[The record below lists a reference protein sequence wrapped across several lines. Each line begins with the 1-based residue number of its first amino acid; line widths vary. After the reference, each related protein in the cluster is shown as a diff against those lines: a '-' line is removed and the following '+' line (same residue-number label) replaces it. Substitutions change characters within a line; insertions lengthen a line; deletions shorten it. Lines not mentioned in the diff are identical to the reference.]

1 MLLRVD
7 SQCHCAPRE
16 DKDSI
21 EEAGMEQ
28 GAAQDTL
35 TGRLVFAPS
44 SPFIHTTDTVFS
56 FSPLPALTCLH
67 PPIPSASS
75 FFLFFVVV

>member
-1 MLLRVD
+1 MLLRAD
-7 SQCHCAPRE
+7 SQCHCAPWL

-21 EEAGMEQ
+21 EEADMER

-35 TGRLVFAPS
+35 TGQLVFVPS

-67 PPIPSASS
+67 PPLPLPL
-75 FFLFFVVV
+75 LFPLFVI